1 MQREREEEQ
10 KKRQKEEEERK
21 RKREE
26 AKLRRDIMEAAFD
39 GEVDKIKEIM
49 GKVNIWLMLSHI
61 FRVDFFTWIIWI
73 ILKTFARL
81 NNGC

>member
-26 AKLRRDIMEAAFD
+26 AKWRRDIMEAAFD
-39 GEVDKIKEIM
+39 GEVGKIKEII
-49 GKVNIWLMLSHI
+49 GKVNILLMPSLL
-61 FRVDFFTWIIWI
+61 FRVDLIHGLF
-73 ILKTFARL
+73 
-81 NNGC
+81 

>member
-26 AKLRRDIMEAAFD
+26 AKLRRDIMEAAFN

-61 FRVDFFTWIIWI
+61 FRVDFIHGLF
-73 ILKTFARL
+73 
-81 NNGC
+81 

>member
-26 AKLRRDIMEAAFD
+26 AKWRRDMEAAFD
-39 GEVDKIKEIM
+39 GEVDKIKEII
-49 GKVNIWLMLSHI
+49 GKVNM
-61 FRVDFFTWIIWI
+61 RTCTTG
-73 ILKTFARL
+73 KQR
-81 NNGC
+81 

>member
-26 AKLRRDIMEAAFD
+26 AKWRRDIMEAAFD
-39 GEVDKIKEIM
+39 GEVDKIKEIIS
-49 GKVNIWLMLSHI
+49 KVNM
-61 FRVDFFTWIIWI
+61 RTCTTG
-73 ILKTFARL
+73 KQR
-81 NNGC
+81 